1 MAPAFISSCTTSCTA
16 PALSVPSVGDAICF
30 LGTEWCW
37 AFFIPYCSPCLEL
50 FKTGTVSCA
59 LCSSVVCDCFTNIH
73 QIHTSCVP
81 KGRRM
86 IHSVG
91 NQDWKL
97 QRWVF
102 TLDALFH
109 LLKCDFH
116 SVLWLQGTAVPI
128 NSMYW
133 DHSQPLG
140 QTGMN
145 WLLSIFSLLNWIA
158 ACKWLVRNTP
168 WTNELP
174 ADCKG

>member
-16 PALSVPSVGDAICF
+16 PALSVPSMGDAICF

-81 KGRRM
+81 EGRRM
-86 IHSVG
+86 MFHSVG

-97 QRWVF
+97 QRWLF

-109 LLKCDFH
+109 LLKMWFSQCAVIAGNCCTNKLN
-116 SVLWLQGTAVPI
+116 VLGSLPDSGT
-128 NSMYW
+128 
-133 DHSQPLG
+133 
-140 QTGMN
+140 N
-145 WLLSIFSLLNWIA
+145 WH
-158 ACKWLVRNTP
+158 
-168 WTNELP
+168 ELAP
-174 ADCKG
+174 VHIGLPSSTE